1 MTASVLLRVAAT
13 FFAGSLLAVHPAASW
28 AQPAK
33 PAAGT
38 GPDLRSIYVTA
49 PEIAEGKR
57 LAEVSC
63 ARCHGIN
70 GISTAKG
77 VPHIAAQRA
86 PYVYIQM
93 REYLQG
99 KRPQSP
105 MTGAVRFLSDDAL
118 VKVSAYY
125 ASQDPPRSAAV
136 PAKAAAQRPDPVQ
149 AGRAAAGACAGCHGD
164 SGVTDTPGSP
174 NLVGFDP
181 KYFVAAMNAY
191 KGGQRK
197 NDVMKPLAAGV
208 SDADMNNLAL
218 FYALQKPVR
227 AATKGTGDAAAG
239 KTAASGCSGCH
250 GDKGVAS
257 DPATPSL
264 AGQDAQ
270 YLATATQAY
279 RDGTRK
285 DETMKGAAA
294 DLNEKAVRDIAAF
307 YASQQPQAPKVRKPL
322 SLAEWA
328 ERCDRCHGINGNSGD
343 PVVPAIAAQ
352 RADWLEQVLNA
363 YRTGARKS
371 AAMGAMMSVMSDTEV
386 KELAAHYSHQTARAV
401 TFVVLPSK

>member
-13 FFAGSLLAVHPAASW
+13 FFAGSLLAAHPAASW
-28 AQPAK
+28 TQPAK
-33 PAAGT
+33 PAAGARAE
-38 GPDLRSIYVTA
+38 LRPIFVTA

-174 NLVGFDP
+174 NLIGFDP

-191 KGGQRK
+191 KSGQRK
-197 NDVMKPLAAGV
+197 SDVMKPLAAGV

>member
-1 MTASVLLRVAAT
+1 MTASIPWRVAAT
-13 FFAGSLLAVHPAASW
+13 LLAGLLIAVHPILSW
-28 AQPAK
+28 AQAAK

-38 GPDLRSIYVTA
+38 KTDLRSIFVAA

-70 GISTAKG
+70 GISNAKG
-77 VPHIAAQRA
+77 IPHIAAQRA
-86 PYVYIQM
+86 PYLYIQL
-93 REYLQG
+93 RDYLQG
-99 KRPQSP
+99 KRPQSA
-105 MTGAVRFLSDDAL
+105 MTGAVKFLSDDAL

-125 ASQDPPRSAAV
+125 ASQDPPRPAAA
-136 PAKAAAQRPDPVQ
+136 PAKAAAQKPDPVQ

-164 SGVTDTPGSP
+164 TGVTETPGSP
-174 NLVGFDP
+174 SLVGFDP

-191 KGGQRK
+191 KSGKRK

-208 SDADMNNLAL
+208 SDADLNNLGL

-239 KTAASGCSGCH
+239 KAAASGCSGCH

-279 RDGTRK
+279 KDGTRK
-285 DETMKGAAA
+285 DETMKGAVA
-294 DLNEKAVRDIAAF
+294 DLNEKAIRDIAAF
-307 YASQQPQAPKVRKPL
+307 YASQLPQAPKVRKPL

-328 ERCDRCHGINGNSGD
+328 ERCDRCHGINGNSSD
-343 PVVPAIAAQ
+343 PVVPAMAAQ
-352 RADWLEQVLNA
+352 RADWLEQVMNA

-371 AAMGAMMSVMSDTEV
+371 GAMGAMMSVMSDTEV
-386 KELAAHYSHQTARAV
+386 RELAVHYSHQTARAV
-401 TFVVLPSK
+401 TFVVLPSN

>member
-28 AQPAK
+28 TQPAK
-33 PAAGT
+33 PAAGARAE
-38 GPDLRSIYVTA
+38 LRPIFVTA

-105 MTGAVRFLSDDAL
+105 MTGAVKFLSDDAL

-125 ASQDPPRSAAV
+125 ANQDPPRSAAV

-181 KYFVAAMNAY
+181 KYFLAAMNAY

-197 NDVMKPLAAGV
+197 SDVMKPLAAGV
-208 SDADMNNLAL
+208 SDADLNNLAL

>member
-125 ASQDPPRSAAV
+125 ASQDPPRSAAA
-136 PAKAAAQRPDPVQ
+136 PSSRSPPRTSRPS
-149 AGRAAAGACAGCHGD
+149 ARR
-164 SGVTDTPGSP
+164 SGS
-174 NLVGFDP
+174 
-181 KYFVAAMNAY
+181 
-191 KGGQRK
+191 
-197 NDVMKPLAAGV
+197 
-208 SDADMNNLAL
+208 
-218 FYALQKPVR
+218 
-227 AATKGTGDAAAG
+227 
-239 KTAASGCSGCH
+239 
-250 GDKGVAS
+250 
-257 DPATPSL
+257 
-264 AGQDAQ
+264 
-270 YLATATQAY
+270 
-279 RDGTRK
+279 
-285 DETMKGAAA
+285 
-294 DLNEKAVRDIAAF
+294 
-307 YASQQPQAPKVRKPL
+307 
-322 SLAEWA
+322 
-328 ERCDRCHGINGNSGD
+328 
-343 PVVPAIAAQ
+343 
-352 RADWLEQVLNA
+352 
-363 YRTGARKS
+363 RT
-371 AAMGAMMSVMSDTEV
+371 
-386 KELAAHYSHQTARAV
+386 
-401 TFVVLPSK
+401 